1 MTFASLSFLYYFLPV
16 AVGVSCLLP
25 RGKANAARN
34 WFLLGASLFFCFWSH
49 WALFS
54 LPFVCVC
61 GMQAVAYLVGVIRKK
76 FKPRKNPLYFALYLL
91 GTPWAVG
98 PMLPY
103 PDLEQQMRERT
114 CTVSEFAAGLRCLI
128 LGLCKKVI
136 LADTLWTFTQAVDTF
151 GETTGLLGW
160 VRLAAMVLAV
170 YYDLSGYADMAV
182 GLGRLLGFE
191 LCGLA
196 SGFLLWVENLGR
208 KETLEK
214 HRTMWL
220 GLIWVLLLVGGVIY
234 TSGGWQ
240 DTLALVSPLF
250 GGGTTEVLG
259 DAGVYLLRSYAVPFV
274 LALLGVTP
282 WPGRWAEKLRR
293 GRHTARGFAVLEPVV
308 LALLLLLG
316 TAWLV
321 STGEIPF

>member
-16 AVGVSCLLP
+16 VVGVSCLLP
-25 RGKANAARN
+25 RGKSNAARN

-49 WALFS
+49 WAMFS
-54 LPFVCVC
+54 LPFVCVF

-76 FKPRKNPLYFALYLL
+76 FRPRKNPVYLALYLL

-114 CTVSEFAAGLRCLI
+114 CTVPKFAAGLRRLI

-136 LADTLWTFTQAVDTF
+136 LADTLWAFTQAVDTF

-196 SGFLLWVENLGR
+196 PALLLWLESLGG
-208 KETLEK
+208 KQKLEK
-214 HRTMWL
+214 HRTAWL
-220 GLIWVLLLVGGVIY
+220 GVIWVILLVGGVID
-234 TSGGWQ
+234 TSGGWPNVM
-240 DTLALVSPLF
+240 ALVTPLL
-250 GGGTTEVLG
+250 GGMPALPGEGGL
-259 DAGVYLLRSYAVPFV
+259 YLLKSYAIPFV

-282 WPGRWAEKLRR
+282 WPARWAEKLRR
-293 GRHTARGFAVLEPVV
+293 GKHTARGFAVLEPVV

-321 STGEIPF
+321 STGEVPF